1 MKMEKVNI
9 MKERILEILA
19 EIRPE
24 FDFTDSEDY
33 VEDGYLDS
41 FDIVTVI
48 DELEKEFGIIVDGLE
63 VIPENFATVDTI
75 EALVNK
81 SERRQ

>member
-1 MKMEKVNI
+1 MRET
-9 MKERILEILA
+9 ILEILK

-24 FDFTDSEDY
+24 FDFTDSEDFI
-33 VEDGYLDS
+33 EDGYLDS

-48 DELEKEFGIIVDGLE
+48 DALENKFGVIIDGIE
-63 VIPENFATVDTI
+63 VIPENFATIDSI

-81 SERRQ
+81 SEKRQ

>member
-1 MKMEKVNI
+1 MREI
-9 MKERILEILA
+9 ILKILS

-24 FDFTDSEDY
+24 FDFRDSEDFI
-33 VEDGYLDS
+33 EDGYLDS

-63 VIPENFATVDTI
+63 VIPENFATVATI
-75 EALVNK
+75 EALINK
-81 SERRQ
+81 SEKRA

>member
-1 MKMEKVNI
+1 MEEQIYK
-9 MKERILEILA
+9 ILA

-24 FDFTDSEDY
+24 FDFRDSEDFI
-33 VEDGYLDS
+33 EDGYLDS

-63 VIPENFATVDTI
+63 VIPENFATVATI
-75 EALVNK
+75 EALINK
-81 SERRQ
+81 SEKRA

>member
-1 MKMEKVNI
+1 MKD
-9 MKERILEILA
+9 RIYKILS

-24 FDFTDSEDY
+24 FDFSDSEDFI
-33 VEDGYLDS
+33 EDGYLDS

-63 VIPENFATVDTI
+63 VIPENFETVDTI
-75 EALVNK
+75 EALINK
-81 SERRQ
+81 SEKRA